1 MDEKNDVISIRES
14 DGNIVKLEV
23 CGALES
29 TASRAKELA
38 RDGYPDRYVVFT
50 DKRKLGEDG
59 SVEHGMYMS
68 LLLRP
73 SLFPSQAPLL
83 GALSATA
90 MVTALE
96 EHTTSRLGIGWV
108 SDVYCEGVRIGAATI
123 EGKLDN
129 YTTYE
134 YIIITFAVRLDEDNF
149 PPRLTDMVRQVFE
162 SENTSISMIIA
173 RNVLSKFF
181 RYYSNL
187 KTSSRFMDIYAKKF
201 ILRGVRVK
209 YTKDQK
215 RKTYR
220 IAGVDGATGALVLE
234 RRGELAIHVTS
245 PTGVQMPKRVRLKK
259 ERIPKA
265 DKKGKR
271 DHDINNEEKA

>member
-1 MDEKNDVISIRES
+1 MDGNDIISIRES

-23 CGALES
+23 CDALES
-29 TASRAKELA
+29 TAALA
-38 RDGYPDRYVVFT
+38 REYARLKYPDRYVVFT

-59 SVEHGMYMS
+59 AVEHGMYMS

-73 SLFPSQAPLL
+73 SIFPSQAPLL

-96 EHTTSRLGIGWV
+96 EHTSSRLGLGWV
-108 SDVYCEGVRIGAATI
+108 SDLYCEGVKIGNTSV

-134 YIIITFAVRLDEDNF
+134 YIIITFSVKLDEDNF
-149 PPRLTDMVRQVFE
+149 PPRLTDMVKQVFE

-181 RYYSNL
+181 RYYVNL
-187 KTSSRFMDIYAKKF
+187 KTSSKFMDIYSKKF
-201 ILRGVRVK
+201 VLRGQTVK
-209 YTKDQK
+209 YTHDQK
-215 RKTYR
+215 RKTYK
-220 IAGVDGATGALVLE
+220 IVGVDGSTGALVLE
-234 RRGELAIHVTS
+234 RRGERAIHVTS
-245 PTGVQMPKRVRLKK
+245 PTGVQMPKRVR
-259 ERIPKA
+259 I
-265 DKKGKR
+265 KR
-271 DHDINNEEKA
+271 